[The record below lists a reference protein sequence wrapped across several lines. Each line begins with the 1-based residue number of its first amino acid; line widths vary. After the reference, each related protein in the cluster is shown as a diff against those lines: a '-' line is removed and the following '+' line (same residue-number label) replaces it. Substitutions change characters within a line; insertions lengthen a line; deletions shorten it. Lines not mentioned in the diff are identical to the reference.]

1 MLFGCPPPPGPNLWK
16 LEKKVFTVQK
26 YIAPNFQY
34 SLLFFFFFFFF
45 FENFDPLE
53 IFFKLLLSTC

>member
-1 MLFGCPPPPGPNLWK
+1 MLFGCPPPPAPNFWK

-26 YIAPNFQY
+26 YITPNFQY
-34 SLLFFFFFFFF
+34 LIFFFFF
-45 FENFDPLE
+45 FENFNPLE

>member
-1 MLFGCPPPPGPNLWK
+1 MLFGCPPPPAPKLWK
-16 LEKKVFTVQK
+16 LEKK
-26 YIAPNFQY
+26 
-34 SLLFFFFFFFF
+34 LLLYKSISHLIFSIIIIFF